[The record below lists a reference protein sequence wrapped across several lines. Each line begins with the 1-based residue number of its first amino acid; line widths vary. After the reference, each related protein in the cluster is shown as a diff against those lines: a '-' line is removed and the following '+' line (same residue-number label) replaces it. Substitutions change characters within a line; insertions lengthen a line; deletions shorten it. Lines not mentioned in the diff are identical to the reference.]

1 MILSRCFSPEM
12 STTMLTQKIALF
24 ALLSF
29 YCAAGSAITP
39 FIITD
44 IRVEGLDGLQ
54 RLEAGTVYNYLPLKV
69 GDELN

>member
-1 MILSRCFSPEM
+1 M
-12 STTMLTQKIALF
+12 STTMLTKKIALF

-44 IRVEGLDGLQ
+44 IRVEGLQ

>member
-1 MILSRCFSPEM
+1 M
-12 STTMLTQKIALF
+12 STPMLTLKKIALF

-44 IRVEGLDGLQ
+44 IRVEGLQ

>member
-1 MILSRCFSPEM
+1 M
-12 STTMLTQKIALF
+12 STPMLTKKIALF

-44 IRVEGLDGLQ
+44 IRVEGLQ